1 MNVGFDL
8 LHPVGWNHS
17 HTPIRQPRRAMP
29 RRVPLQSARNGR
41 PPSSGSSSPPCSRPE
56 ASRARRGRRACRDR
70 ARSGCAG
77 ALPARRSIAAGI
89 RCSRSMPGAWPI
101 PSRPMRPLPRRRRA
115 GDASMPRTRR
125 FPARS
130 RRVPAAQVQRTRRVG
145 GASVARKCRV
155 GAASPPLPRR
165 FAGASGDLPAS
176 ESSWSTARRRLSASA
191 RTPHAAPGP

>member
-1 MNVGFDL
+1 
-8 LHPVGWNHS
+8 
-17 HTPIRQPRRAMP
+17 
-29 RRVPLQSARNGR
+29 
-41 PPSSGSSSPPCSRPE
+41 
-56 ASRARRGRRACRDR
+56 
-70 ARSGCAG
+70 
-77 ALPARRSIAAGI
+77 
-89 RCSRSMPGAWPI
+89 MPGAWPI

-115 GDASMPRTRR
+115 GDASMPPTRRFPARSRRVPAAQVQRTRRVGGASVARKCRVGAASPPRTRR

-155 GAASPPLPRR
+155 GAASPPRTRR